1 MPPLMDI
8 YICIYIEKEKKEEKK
23 GAHFIYEENRRI
35 PRTTNAISM
44 VWTNG
49 PIRAASPEIFISL
62 IYAFDLRLAFVW
74 IPSGSASYACELYT

>member
-1 MPPLMDI
+1 MG
-8 YICIYIEKEKKEEKK
+8 KEKKEEKN

-49 PIRAASPEIFISL
+49 PIRAASPQIFISL

-74 IPSGSASYACELYT
+74 IPSGSASYARELYTYFG